1 MWGGSQ
7 CGDAGSPAR
16 AEVYV
21 VNIMPHPADIPSR
34 NRADDSSR
42 VANTLSYSSCHGLWR
57 SLVAH
62 LTGGQGVAGSNPVS
76 PTNAEEAA
84 HWAASSAFRRP
95 YSGVPAAPVPAHRG
109 PRGSRLTEYRDVTA
123 VPVGRSP
130 TNVMSRVV
138 VHRCLGSSFTIGS
151 PAGGCFVVWFSHL
164 GSRLVRFGH
173 GENAESLSLVHRHH
187 RPALEARLRRTFYPS
202 PPFVD
207 Q

>member
-7 CGDAGSPAR
+7 CENAGIPAR

-21 VNIMPHPADIPSR
+21 VNIMPHPTDIPGH

-84 HWAASSAFRRP
+84 HRAASSAFRRP
-95 YSGVPAAPVPAHRG
+95 YSGVPAAPVPAHRS
-109 PRGSRLTEYRDVTA
+109 PRGVHLTVYRDVTA

-130 TNVMSRVV
+130 TMV
-138 VHRCLGSSFTIGS
+138 
-151 PAGGCFVVWFSHL
+151 
-164 GSRLVRFGH
+164 
-173 GENAESLSLVHRHH
+173 LSQVIVQR
-187 RPALEARLRRTFYPS
+187 
-202 PPFVD
+202 
-207 Q
+207 